1 MSSWTCLHSLCTT
14 DVMTGTLVYL
24 EKTAIARYTLYYL
37 DKKVNYDCFI
47 TNWCLIIMQVQCSSF
62 NLSRSG

>member
-24 EKTAIARYTLYYL
+24 EKTTTARYTLYYL

-47 TNWCLIIMQVQCSSF
+47 TNGVWLSCKCSA
-62 NLSRSG
+62 LALT